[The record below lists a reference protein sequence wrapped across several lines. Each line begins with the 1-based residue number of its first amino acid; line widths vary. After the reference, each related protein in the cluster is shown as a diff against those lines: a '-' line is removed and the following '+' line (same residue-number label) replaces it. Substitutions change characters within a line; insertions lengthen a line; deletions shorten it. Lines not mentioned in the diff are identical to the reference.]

1 MEIIRLL
8 TVFGLGALELWV
20 AIPAGF
26 ALQLHPLVTGITA
39 AAGAITGVMIVL
51 VPGDRIRKWL
61 IERNSGRN
69 EPRGRI
75 YLLWDNY
82 GTAGLGLFAPLLV
95 GAPLGTALGLSLGTP
110 AKRLLLW
117 MSLGIVL
124 CSAALTLAGSLGLSG
139 IEALK
144 T

>member
-8 TVFGLGALELWV
+8 TVFGLGAIELWV
-20 AIPAGF
+20 AVPAGF

-39 AAGAITGVMIVL
+39 AAGAIAGVIFVL

-61 IERNSGRN
+61 VRRNTGGKKPHGS
-69 EPRGRI
+69 I
-75 YLLWDNY
+75 YHLWDTC
-82 GTAGLGLFAPLLV
+82 GVAGLGLSAPILV
-95 GAPLGTALGLSLGTP
+95 GAPLGTALGITLGAPT
-110 AKRLLLW
+110 KRLLFW

-124 CSAALTLAGSLGLSG
+124 CSAALTLAGLLGLAG